1 MFCYVWCWKSPT
13 WYTADFWVSSESLR
27 TEADRFVV
35 GDVALGVGPAVAG
48 VDAVSVE
55 AGEGLQTVV
64 IGLAANNNH
73 RWNYHYFSL
82 GQTEEISWNLL
93 LQNIET

>member
-1 MFCYVWCWKSPT
+1 M
-13 WYTADFWVSSESLR
+13 
-27 TEADRFVV
+27 V

-73 RWNYHYFSL
+73 R
-82 GQTEEISWNLL
+82 
-93 LQNIET
+93 